1 MKKIKH
7 IHMIGIGGS
16 GMSGIAEVLVNLGY
30 KVRGSDI
37 AESDTV
43 KRLRSLGIEIEIG
56 HKKENIKD
64 AEVVVYSSAIS
75 EDNPEIREAKKRSI
89 PVIPRA
95 EMLAELMR
103 LKTGIAIAG
112 THGKTTST
120 SLLGTIFME
129 AGLDPTVIIGGRL
142 NAYGSNAVLGKG
154 EYLIAEA
161 DESDGSFLCLFPI
174 VSMVT
179 NIDADHMDFY
189 PDIETIKDAFLRF
202 MNLIPF
208 YGLNV
213 VCGDDENVMDIIK
226 KVKRPIITYGLKDH
240 NKIRGE
246 ILELGANPRFNVF
259 VDGKFWDTIEI
270 GIPGKHNVLNSL
282 GVIGVSIHCGIQKS
296 HIKNALRNFKGVGRR
311 LEKKGEIKGILVID
325 DYGHHPTEIKNTL
338 ATLKSIYSDRRL
350 IVAFQPH
357 RFSRTKALF
366 PEFCRCFDAADL
378 LVVTEIYPASE
389 DPIPGVNGEA
399 LVKGIKQVSKGK
411 DIIYCENLQKCVDT
425 LNGILRQGDLLLT
438 LGAGNIWKVG
448 QCIVKQEG
456 KLK

>member
-1 MKKIKH
+1 MKKIRN

-30 KVRGSDI
+30 IVRGSDV
-37 AESDTV
+37 AESETV
-43 KRLRSLGIEIEIG
+43 KRLRLLGIDIEIG

-75 EDNPEIREAKKRSI
+75 KDNPEILEAKNRSI

-103 LKTGIAIAG
+103 LKTGIAVAG

-120 SLLGTIFME
+120 SLLGTVFME

-189 PDIETIKDAFLRF
+189 PDLDAIKDAFLKF
-202 MNLIPF
+202 MNMIPF

-213 VCGDDENVMDIIK
+213 VCGDDENIMNIID
-226 KVKRPIITYGLKDH
+226 KVKRPTITYGLKDH

-246 ILELGANPRFNVF
+246 ILELGANPKFNVF
-259 VDGKFWDTIEI
+259 VDGKYWDNIEL

-282 GVIGVSIHCGIQKS
+282 GVIGVSIHCGIQPE
-296 HIKNALRNFKGVGRR
+296 HIKNALKNFKGVGRR
-311 LEKKGEIKGILVID
+311 LEKIGEIRGILIID
-325 DYGHHPTEIKNTL
+325 DYGHHPTEIKNTIN
-338 ATLKSIYSDRRL
+338 TLKSVYPDRRL
-350 IVAFQPH
+350 VVAFQPH
-357 RFSRTKALF
+357 RFTRTKALF
-366 PEFCRCFDAADL
+366 AEFCRCFDSVDVL
-378 LVVTEIYPASE
+378 LVTEIYPASE
-389 DPIPGVNGEA
+389 DPIPGVSGET
-399 LVKGIKQVSKGK
+399 LVKGIKQLSNGK
-411 DIIYCENLQKCVDT
+411 DIIYCENLQKCIDT
-425 LNGILRQGDLLLT
+425 LSNILKENDVLLT

-448 QCIVKQEG
+448 VALVNEKG
-456 KLK
+456 TLK